1 VCYCLARRLQEI
13 LGQRSPIGYNECFK
27 SGFIDGSSEME
38 DGGQSHRSLVNVA
51 PDLLSSLIQT
61 AELIHKG
68 AAGVIEQ
75 ISLTSIQHRVKPE
88 QKEAARSSM
97 CELS

>member
-1 VCYCLARRLQEI
+1 
-13 LGQRSPIGYNECFK
+13 
-27 SGFIDGSSEME
+27 ME
-38 DGGQSHRSLVNVA
+38 DGGQSHRSLVNAV

-61 AELIHKG
+61 AELIHKE

-88 QKEAARSSM
+88 QKEAARSNM